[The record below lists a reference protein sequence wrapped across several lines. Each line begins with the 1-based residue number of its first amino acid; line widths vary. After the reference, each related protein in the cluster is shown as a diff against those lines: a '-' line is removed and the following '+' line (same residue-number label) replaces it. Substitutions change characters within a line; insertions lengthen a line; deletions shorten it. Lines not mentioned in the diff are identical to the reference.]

1 MNNLIICIP
10 AAVQP
15 ADLVEPLSAIGEV
28 GLHPGAVTVARGVG
42 GVSLWLDEDR
52 ELDREF
58 TARQALGVLK
68 DKGVAEV
75 GHESISAVK
84 LFTDRPSRLTT
95 IPWVNEVSA

>member
-1 MNNLIICIP
+1 M
-10 AAVQP
+10 QP

-52 ELDREF
+52 ELDREI

-75 GHESISAVK
+75 GHESISAVE

-95 IPWVNEVSA
+95 IPWVNEVSPRRLFE